1 MVLIIVEVRENL
13 ILKIILGHIISLLMI
28 EKMKLCKF
36 QFSIEKHLSTIRQF
50 IKY

>member
-13 ILKIILGHIISLLMI
+13 ILRIILDHIISLLMI
-28 EKMKLCKF
+28 EKMKLYRF
-36 QFSIEKHLSTIRQF
+36 QFSIEKHLNTIQQS